1 MLEFLKDEATGKI
14 RLTKATIED
23 KRSRFGR
30 AGIDI
35 RTIDTE
41 EKLHLAMAKSLYVWA
56 ADMLELVKG
65 HPELEKALAP
75 LQEITPL
82 PLETGSCSTDYEGL
96 TREVAHEDLVE
107 FSRHLCVQ
115 YWERICGK

>member
-1 MLEFLKDEATGKI
+1 MPNFLKDEATGKI

-23 KRSRFGR
+23 HRSRFGR

-41 EKLHLAMAKSLYVWA
+41 EKFRLAMAKSLYVWA
-56 ADMLELVKG
+56 ADILELVKG

-75 LQEITPL
+75 LLTIKPL
-82 PLETGSCSTDYEGL
+82 PPEIDMESSSDPSKHQLRLLKLARQS
-96 TREVAHEDLVE
+96 LVD
-107 FSRHLCVQ
+107 RL
-115 YWERICGK
+115 K